1 MKKYVRD
8 YKYTHSE
15 KSHLMAE
22 RLEFKGR
29 KQMDKKVVFLDVD
42 GTLINEKGEIP
53 KTAQDA
59 IRRAIKNGHKMVVCS
74 GRSLFQMQKNLLE
87 LGFSGIIGS
96 AGAFVIVDG
105 QEIYHAYIE
114 EAQRKKAAEFLE
126 KNNIIYYF
134 QIDNG
139 SVISAENKKRVYE
152 YGAEKLNVNLDYLE
166 PLLGTFYVQ
175 EQVWDNEKEEKIIY
189 FDSMLSVEELNQEL
203 QPYFEAVVMSMPG
216 ANASCGEIGIA
227 GINKATAMKIYLE
240 HVGVSRENCIA
251 VGDGPNDLQM
261 MEYAGVSVAM
271 GNALESV
278 KERADFVTT
287 HIDDDGIVKAFEKL
301 GLL

>member
-1 MKKYVRD
+1 
-8 YKYTHSE
+8 
-15 KSHLMAE
+15 
-22 RLEFKGR
+22 
-29 KQMDKKVVFLDVD
+29 MDKKVVFLDVD
-42 GTLINEKGEIP
+42 GTLVNEKGEIP
-53 KTAQDA
+53 KTAQYA
-59 IRRAIKNGHKMVVCS
+59 LQKAKENGHKLVVCS
-74 GRSLFQMQKNLLE
+74 GRSLFQMQESLLA

-96 AGAFVIVDG
+96 AGAFVIADG
-105 QEIYHAYIE
+105 QEIYHAYIDE
-114 EAQRKKAAEFLE
+114 EHRKKATEFLE
-126 KNNIIYYF
+126 KHNVIYYF

-152 YGAEKLNVNLDYLE
+152 YGAKLNMDPAYLE

-189 FDSMLSVEELNQEL
+189 FDSPLSVEELNQEL

-216 ANASCGEIGIA
+216 ANDSCGEIGIA

-240 HVGVSRENCIA
+240 HVGVTSENCIA

-271 GNALESV
+271 GNALDSV
-278 KERADFVTT
+278 KERADFVTA
-287 HIDDDGIVKAFEKL
+287 HIDEDGILKAFEKL
-301 GLL
+301 GLI